1 VPPSGGAAALEYGSQ
16 MFVLLP
22 ACRCCEETPQV
33 ARIPPVHRCASCDE
47 PCCDPDC
54 GKPHSGR
61 RVRMKRIRLSFIPD
75 SVYASRAAGLRA

>member
-1 VPPSGGAAALEYGSQ
+1 

-33 ARIPPVHRCASCDE
+33 ARILPLHRCAKCEE

-54 GKPHSGR
+54 GKPRSG
-61 RVRMKRIRLSFIPD
+61 KRARLRERTRLKFIPD
-75 SVYASRAAGLRA
+75 SAYAPGVAGL